1 MNRAERRK
9 SDTLFL
15 ASPWLLATASLL
27 LAFII
32 GVFAVSNFQREKKLM
47 NMALAQEGRAVLNL
61 ISSSSRAAFRNLIMQ
76 QGFSREAWL
85 ESVQEVIE
93 NGTEH
98 QGILSLFLVN
108 DRGLI
113 VAHTETVMVGKD
125 VDSST
130 VSFLRLLRKHEQ
142 DPNSRILPKIP
153 DKEQRFQIAALFNP
167 IGARN
172 EMPSAMKDGARGR
185 MGRWMRDNQSPHDLE
200 TMAPRFS
207 DKALY
212 LVAELDMTA
221 FQNQV
226 RKQFVYIVVLSI
238 VLLLVGIGGLLSLVA
253 IQGFKGS
260 QRQLKTITAFTDVL
274 ISSMPLGIIAI
285 DPAGNI
291 KTCNVSGQSMFGI
304 NRNVIGKNYPEIFPE
319 ELSRTIQTLSS
330 EGGNLGDAE
339 LIISDKGVSKNLHLM
354 CVPIDSGDNGGATG
368 HMILIQDLTTQKNL
382 ELEIR
387 RNERHTAVGKM
398 AAGVAHELRNPLSSI
413 KGLALLLKSKFELQ
427 SSGAEAAEIL
437 ISEVERL
444 DRSISELLDYSRPE
458 SLELKKLQ
466 LVQPIKKAIR
476 LIRSDAQAEDIEII
490 EKYEN
495 ENRLVE
501 GDQDKLTQLF
511 LNLLLNSIQAMKNGG
526 TLTISTQH
534 SSDKASVIITDSG
547 QGIDD
552 VIKEKIFDPYFT
564 TKNDGTGL
572 GLSLSAKII
581 EDHRGSINIDSALGN
596 GTTVIVTFPA

>member
-1 MNRAERRK
+1 MNRAEKRE
-9 SDTLFL
+9 SDRLFL

-32 GVFAVSNFQREKKLM
+32 GVFAVNNFQREKKLM
-47 NMALAQEGRAVLNL
+47 NMALAQEGRAVLSL
-61 ISSSSRAAFRNLIMQ
+61 ISSSSRAAFRNLMMQ

-85 ESVQEVIE
+85 KSVQEVIE

-98 QGILSLFLVN
+98 QGILSLFVVN
-108 DRGLI
+108 ETGLI
-113 VAHTETVMVGKD
+113 VSHNETAMVGKD

-130 VSFLRLLRKHEQ
+130 VSFLRSLRKQGH
-142 DPNSRILPKIP
+142 DPNSRILPKTSGT
-153 DKEQRFQIAALFNP
+153 EQRFQIAALFNP

-172 EMPSAMKDGARGR
+172 EMLSAMKDGARGR
-185 MGRWMRDNQSPHDLE
+185 MGRWMRDNPPSHDLQD
-200 TMAPRFS
+200 FS
-207 DKALY
+207 NKTLY
-212 LVAELDMTA
+212 LMAELDMTA
-221 FQNQV
+221 FQSQV
-226 RKQFVYIVVLSI
+226 RKQFIYIVVLSI

-260 QRQLKTITAFTDVL
+260 QRRLKTITAFTDVL

-291 KTCNVSGQSMFGI
+291 KTCNVSAQSMFGI
-304 NRNVIGKNYPEIFPE
+304 TRNVIGKNYPDIFPE

-330 EGGNLGDAE
+330 EMSSIGDAE
-339 LIISDKGVSKNLHLM
+339 LTISDAGVLKNLHIM
-354 CVPIDSGDNGGATG
+354 CVPIDSGDDGGDTG
-368 HMILIQDLTTQKNL
+368 HMLLIQDLTTQKNL

-427 SSGAEAAEIL
+427 SSGGEAAEIL

-458 SLELKKLQ
+458 MLELKKLQ

-476 LIRSDAQAEDIEII
+476 LIRSDAQAERIEII
-490 EKYEN
+490 EKYED
-495 ENRLVE
+495 ENRVVE

-511 LNLLLNSIQAMKNGG
+511 LNLLLNSIQAMKHGG
-526 TLTISTQH
+526 TLTISTKH
-534 SSDKASVIITDSG
+534 SADKATVIVADSG

-581 EDHRGSINIDSALGN
+581 EDHRGSINIDSVQGN
-596 GTTVIVTFPA
+596 GTTVIVTFPV

>member
-9 SDTLFL
+9 PDRLFL

-61 ISSSSRAAFRNLIMQ
+61 ISSSSRAAFRNLMMQ
-76 QGFSREAWL
+76 KGFSREAWL

-98 QGILSLFLVN
+98 QEILSLFLVN
-108 DRGLI
+108 DTGLI
-113 VAHTETVMVGKD
+113 VSHNETAMVGKD
-125 VDSST
+125 VDGST
-130 VSFLRLLRKHEQ
+130 VSFLRSLRKQ
-142 DPNSRILPKIP
+142 NQGPNSRILPKTSGT
-153 DKEQRFQIAALFNP
+153 EQRFQIAALFNP

-172 EMPSAMKDGARGR
+172 EMLSAMKDGARGR
-185 MGRWMRDNQSPHDLE
+185 MGRWMRDNPPSHDLQG
-200 TMAPRFS
+200 FS
-207 DKALY
+207 DKKLY

-226 RKQFVYIVVLSI
+226 RKQFIYIVILSI

-260 QRQLKTITAFTDVL
+260 QRRLKTITAFTDVL

-304 NRNVIGKNYPEIFPE
+304 ERNVIGKNYADIFPE

-330 EGGNLGDAE
+330 EVSSIGDAE
-339 LIISDKGVSKNLHLM
+339 LTISDKGVSKNLHIM
-354 CVPIDSGDNGGATG
+354 CVPIDSGDDGGDTG
-368 HMILIQDLTTQKNL
+368 HMLLIQDLTTQKNL

-427 SSGAEAAEIL
+427 SSGGEAVDIL

-458 SLELKKLQ
+458 TLELKKLR
-466 LVQPIKKAIR
+466 LVEPIKKAIR
-476 LIRSDAQAEDIEII
+476 LIRSDAQAERIEII
-490 EKYEN
+490 EKYED
-495 ENRLVE
+495 ENRVVE

-511 LNLLLNSIQAMKNGG
+511 LNLLLNSIQAMQHGG

-534 SSDKASVIITDSG
+534 SADKATVIVADSG
-547 QGIDD
+547 QGIDE

-581 EDHRGSINIDSALGN
+581 EDHRGSINIDSDQGN